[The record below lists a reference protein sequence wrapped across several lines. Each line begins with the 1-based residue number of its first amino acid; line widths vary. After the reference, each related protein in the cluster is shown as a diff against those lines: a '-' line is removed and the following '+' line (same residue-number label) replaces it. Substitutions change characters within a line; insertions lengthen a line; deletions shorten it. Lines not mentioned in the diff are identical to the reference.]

1 MCPNGRRADADPDS
15 LGRRT
20 PRYRKAAEVHDNSSH
35 DDEDLNL
42 RYSQFCELEAVIA
55 DIEIEDLTRDEL
67 VALLEVF
74 ERMASRRGE
83 QDRTNVLDYPR
94 HHSARGTRDGW
105 AMFKDKVRCERE
117 RLGQLIGAEPARPLP
132 ANVTALGE
140 RRGATEGQ

>member
-1 MCPNGRRADADPDS
+1 MQDH
-15 LGRRT
+15 T
-20 PRYRKAAEVHDNSSH
+20 SH

-42 RYSQFCELEAVIA
+42 RYSLFCELEAVIA

-67 VALLEVF
+67 AALLEVF

-94 HHSARGTRDGW
+94 HRTARGTRDGW
-105 AMFKDKVRCERE
+105 SMFKDKVRCERE

-132 ANVTALGE
+132 PNVTALGE
-140 RRGATEGQ
+140 RRGDATSQ